1 MRKVEVRDEGSGN
14 EGELKWI
21 KVIEMPKCWDF
32 KISSKNVIFEM
43 DHISHLYASDSFFCN
58 NKSWVQNLNILMKF
72 TAGSLKISIVENKK
86 RNRFFVVSLFF
97 APPPPRFPHFTRT
110 EFEREEN
117 STWNGYEE
125 LAPSKPQEHSSSWST
140 ERSGTRRRVALIKF
154 VQSCP
159 WVCSACWP
167 FVLLS
172 SLFSS
177 VSISISCVCVS
188 YFFFAFNQPRP
199 RLSSGYRSLTQTRL
213 LYVCET

>member
-1 MRKVEVRDEGSGN
+1 
-14 EGELKWI
+14 
-21 KVIEMPKCWDF
+21 
-32 KISSKNVIFEM
+32 M

-58 NKSWVQNLNILMKF
+58 NKSWMQNLNILMKF

-172 SLFSS
+172 PLFSS
-177 VSISISCVCVS
+177 VSISISCVCVCVS
-188 YFFFAFNQPRP
+188 YFFFRIQSTAPKTLKWISIANPNKTFVCVWDLSRSCADCWRVTAELSLRIFSV
-199 RLSSGYRSLTQTRL
+199 RLTH
-213 LYVCET
+213 